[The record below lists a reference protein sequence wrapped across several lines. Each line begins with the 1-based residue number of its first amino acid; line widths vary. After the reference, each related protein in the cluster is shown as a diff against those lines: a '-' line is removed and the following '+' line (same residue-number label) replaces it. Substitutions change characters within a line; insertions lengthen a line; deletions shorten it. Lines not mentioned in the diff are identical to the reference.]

1 MGLLSSE
8 RGDLFKIWG
17 WAIVIALVFAA
28 MAMAGQTTPS
38 AQPPPPAIQEEPTP
52 EASSTVEGTET
63 VDNIAVDVETQSRFD
78 KLENEIRRKLLDDRA
93 DTIDWWLTAT
103 AIFLTSLGV
112 LAAFLSIIGFNRFRE
127 IEAEARENVGQS
139 KKYAEEA
146 QELVEKIN
154 EQQKQAEEAVGS
166 IMRMRTADTGR
177 LLLDPGDSARGD
189 EPLAVS
195 LGQVQRE
202 PGIAREAEEAAQEV
216 RRNPEASL
224 IDRAIADAYLLQ
236 RAGRIDDAIEK
247 WRSIANVTEGSS
259 PDIAA
264 LAWLS
269 VGSLLYEKEVEDG
282 GEQ

>member
-1 MGLLSSE
+1 MGLYSSE
-8 RGDLFKIWG
+8 RGDLSKIWG
-17 WAIVIALVFAA
+17 WTIVIALALSA
-28 MAMAGQTTPS
+28 MGVAGQTTPS
-38 AQPPPPAIQEEPTP
+38 THPPPPAIQEEPTP
-52 EASSTVEGTET
+52 EASPTVEGTGT
-63 VDNIAVDVETQSRFD
+63 ADHTAIDVETQSRFD

-93 DTIDWWLTAT
+93 ATIDWWLTAT

-154 EQQKQAEEAVGS
+154 EQQQQAEEVVGS

-195 LGQVQRE
+195 LGRVERE

-236 RAGRIDDAIEK
+236 RAGKIDDAIEK